1 MNNKIQYKDFFG
13 LKEQATPIE
22 ISMKNNPG
30 ATKMAQD
37 LSNKGTR
44 VKLTTEEEIDEAQ
57 LLNHITD
64 YKGGVEYVLVDPAT
78 AINVADEIK
87 QFAAKKRID
96 IIKFK
101 MSSSGTVGY
110 FLFKLG
116 EDAAKE
122 SQQIQG
128 YISQKPEVKHFR
140 FNVRHQ
146 KQSPEQSPEQ
156 SM

>member
-13 LKEQATPIE
+13 LKEQTTPPIE
-22 ISMKNNPG
+22 ISTKQNPN
-30 ATKMAQD
+30 AIKMAQD
-37 LSNKGTR
+37 LSSKGTR
-44 VKLTTEEEIDEAQ
+44 VKLTNEADIDEAQ

-96 IIKFK
+96 ILSFK
-101 MSSSGTVGY
+101 MSQSGKVGY

-140 FNVRHQ
+140 FNVRMK
-146 KQSPEQSPEQ
+146 KQSPDQE
-156 SM
+156 M

>member
-13 LKEQATPIE
+13 LKEDVTPIE
-22 ISMKNNPG
+22 ISTKNPD
-30 ATKMAQD
+30 AVKMAQD
-37 LSNKGTR
+37 LSSKGTR
-44 VKLTTEEEIDEAQ
+44 VKLTNEADIDEAQ

-78 AINVADEIK
+78 AMNVADEIK

-96 IIKFK
+96 ILSFK
-101 MSSSGTVGY
+101 MSASGKIGY

-140 FNVRHQ
+140 FNVRM
-146 KQSPEQSPEQ
+146 KQRSGSEEI
-156 SM
+156 

>member
-13 LKEQATPIE
+13 LKEQAITTTT
-22 ISMKNNPG
+22 G
-30 ATKMAQD
+30 
-37 LSNKGTR
+37 LSVAPDKLSDPNVQSQIKKGVKVR
-44 VKLTTEEEIDEAQ
+44 VEGEIDEAQ

-87 QFAAKKRID
+87 QFAAKKHID

-101 MSSSGTVGY
+101 MSASGKVGY

-140 FNVRHQ
+140 FNVRM
-146 KQSPEQSPEQ
+146 KQQSTEHTAEPE
-156 SM
+156 M

>member
-13 LKEQATPIE
+13 LKEQAVAASGLSVAPD
-22 ISMKNNPG
+22 KLADPNVQ
-30 ATKMAQD
+30 AQIKKGLKVRVEGD
-37 LSNKGTR
+37 L
-44 VKLTTEEEIDEAQ
+44 DEAQ

-78 AINVADEIK
+78 AMNVADEIK

-96 IIKFK
+96 IISFK
-101 MSSSGTVGY
+101 MSQSGKVGY

-140 FNVRHQ
+140 FNIRMK
-146 KQSPEQSPEQ
+146 KQSPKQEV
-156 SM
+156 